1 MQDGGKCI
9 VRGPDGTEV
18 GSHPTNEKG
27 VQEHWPDSEKVAVE
41 RSVCGDQMDSSI
53 SHFEGESEGEA
64 GETQT
69 DKPVVA

>member
-1 MQDGGKCI
+1 M
-9 VRGPDGTEV
+9 
-18 GSHPTNEKG
+18 HPTNEKG

-41 RSVCGDQMDSSI
+41 WSVCGDQMDSSV

-69 DKPVVA
+69 DEPVVAEPLSRKLPLPIQH